1 MAKQRKNG
9 TSLGSSIW
17 RFVEENPQLAAAI
30 AFEVG
35 ALAAQ
40 AVSGTTAARLRKSGG
55 RAVRSVANGL
65 NGSSLMQA
73 VPAALSFLPGPSA
86 KPQPRKRDAKRA
98 ARAKAA

>member
-1 MAKQRKNG
+1 MAKQRNNSTSFTG
-9 TSLGSSIW
+9 TIW

-40 AVSGTTAARLRKSGG
+40 AVSSTTAARLRKSGG
-55 RAVRSVANGL
+55 RAARSVANGL

-73 VPAALSFLPGPSA
+73 LPAAMSFLPGPSA
-86 KPQPRKRDAKRA
+86 KPQPRKRAAKRP